1 MSNGFLRREGRKNR
15 KTVCVCVCL
24 SLSLSVS
31 LATNTTTKNQT
42 KQKHENPTKTLKKNF
57 VRKLES
63 RPIPWIASESI
74 PKPLR
79 MHQICE
85 KNRSSKTAT
94 LHSVCVCLSLY
105 CFFPPTPLH
114 SRSRRGTLASNPWL
128 LSDFTRVTVR
138 WPWPTNTGGC
148 GQTVSL
154 SLCRLLSD

>member
-1 MSNGFLRREGRKNR
+1 VKEGRIKR
-15 KTVCVCVCL
+15 VCVCVCV
-24 SLSLSVS
+24 SLSLFSLS

-63 RPIPWIASESI
+63 RPIPWIASEPI

-94 LHSVCVCLSLY
+94 LHCVCVCVSLSTASS
-105 CFFPPTPLH
+105 PSSPPLH
-114 SRSRRGTLASNPWL
+114 SRSGRGTLATNPWL

-138 WPWPTNTGGC
+138 WP
-148 GQTVSL
+148 
-154 SLCRLLSD
+154 